1 MKRVATFVTAVVLA
15 GVAVALAD
23 LGGAFTPPLTH
34 PAIEYGRRPTTD
46 AIAQLNRRLEQGAA
60 RLEFES
66 AGRGYL
72 RSILAALEIPVES
85 QMVVFSKTG
94 LQSRITNPKNPRAIY
109 FNDSVVVAWV
119 RGEPFVEIAAQDPRQ
134 GVNFYMLD
142 QKEVEQPSVRKS
154 GGCLT
159 CHESLTSMGVP
170 GMILKST
177 FVTPDGAARFHL
189 GFAVPDHRTPIEER
203 WGGWYVT
210 GKAGKA
216 RHRGNA
222 MVTDMEHPEAMIT
235 PETLNVASLKDK
247 FDTDA
252 YLSPY
257 SDIVALLVFEHQ
269 MRMMNL
275 ITRVGWEVRVA
286 THDKQ
291 SEKLP
296 GLLRDAAREFVDYLL
311 FVDEAPLNGRIEG
324 SSGFAK
330 VFAALG
336 PRDRKG
342 RSLRDLDLE
351 RRLMRY
357 PCSYM
362 IYSEAFDGMP
372 PEAKDAIYQ
381 RMSQVL
387 SGAEH
392 DGKYARLSPADRQ
405 AVLEILRD
413 TKKDWPSLNVHDR
426 N

>member
-1 MKRVATFVTAVVLA
+1 MKRIHFIGGAALLA
-15 GVAVALAD
+15 GGALALAD

-34 PAIEYGRRPTTD
+34 PAIEYATRPPTD
-46 AIAQLNRRLEQGAA
+46 VVARLNRRLDEGAA
-60 RLEFES
+60 KLEFET
-66 AGRGYL
+66 GRGYL
-72 RSILAALEIPVES
+72 RSVLAALEVPIES

-94 LQSRITNPKNPRAIY
+94 LQARITNPRNPRSIF
-109 FNDSVVVAWV
+109 FNDAVTVAWV
-119 RGEPFVEIAAQDPRQ
+119 RGEPFVEIAAQDPQQ
-134 GVNFYMLD
+134 GVIFYVLV
-142 QKEVEQPSVRKS
+142 QSPSEHPRLRRNE
-154 GGCLT
+154 GCLT
-159 CHESLTSMGVP
+159 CHESLSSLGVP

-177 FVTPDGAARFHL
+177 FVTPDGIARFHL
-189 GFAVPDHRTPIEER
+189 GFSVPDHRTPLEER

-222 MVTDMEHPEAMIT
+222 MVTDMENPESMIT
-235 PETLNVASLKDK
+235 AETLNVATLKDK
-247 FDTDA
+247 FETAA

-257 SDIVALLVFEHQ
+257 SDVVALMVFEHQ

-286 THDKQ
+286 KHDH

-296 GLLRDAAREFVDYLL
+296 ELLRDAAREFVDYLL
-311 FVDEAPLNGRIEG
+311 FVDEAPLEGRLEG
-324 SSGFAK
+324 SSGFDK
-330 VFAALG
+330 VFAAVG

-342 RSLRDLDLE
+342 RSLRDLDLQ

-372 PEAKDAIYQ
+372 AEAKDAIYR
-381 RMSQVL
+381 RMSEVL
-387 SGAEH
+387 LNER

-405 AVLEILRD
+405 AALDILRD
-413 TKKDWPSLNVHDR
+413 TKKDWPQMDADKR
-426 N
+426 R

>member
-1 MKRVATFVTAVVLA
+1 MKRIAGVISMLTLA
-15 GVAVALAD
+15 GAAVALAD

-34 PAIEYGRRPTTD
+34 PAIEYARRPPND
-46 AIAQLNRRLEQGAA
+46 AIAQLNRKLEQGAA
-60 RLEFES
+60 RLEFE
-66 AGRGYL
+66 AGGRGYL
-72 RSILAALEIPVES
+72 RSILAALKIPVES
-85 QMVVFSKTG
+85 QMMVFSKTG
-94 LQSRITNPKNPRAIY
+94 LQARITNPKNPRAIY

-134 GVNFYMLD
+134 GVSFYVLD
-142 QKEVEQPSVRKS
+142 QKDAEQPSVRKS

-177 FVTPDGAARFHL
+177 FVTPEGIARFHM
-189 GFAVPDHRTPIEER
+189 GFSVPDHRTPIEER

-210 GKAGKA
+210 GKVGNA

-235 PETLNVASLKDK
+235 PETLNVASLQNK

-275 ITRVGWEVRVA
+275 ITRVGWEVQVA

-291 SEKLP
+291 TEKLP
-296 GLLRDAAREFVDYLL
+296 GLLRNAAREFVDYLL
-311 FVDEAPLNGRIEG
+311 FADEAPLNGRIEG
-324 SSGFAK
+324 SSGFAN

-342 RSLRDLDLE
+342 RSLRDFDLD

-372 PEAKDAIYQ
+372 TEAKKAIYQ
-381 RMSQVL
+381 RMWQVL

-392 DGKYARLSPADRQ
+392 DAKYARLSRADRD
-405 AVLEILRD
+405 AVIEILRD
-413 TKKDWPSLNVHDR
+413 TKKDWPHMNANDR

>member
-1 MKRVATFVTAVVLA
+1 MKRIARVVAAVSLSGA
-15 GVAVALAD
+15 AVALAD

-34 PAIEYGRRPTTD
+34 PAIEYGKHTDD
-46 AIAQLNRRLEQGAA
+46 AIGRLNRRLGEGSLNLQ
-60 RLEFES
+60 FEP
-66 AGRGYL
+66 GRGYL
-72 RSILAALEIPVES
+72 RSLLAALDVPIAS

-94 LQSRITNPKNPRAIY
+94 LQARITNPKNPRAIY

-134 GVNFYMLD
+134 GVNFYVLD

-154 GGCLT
+154 GGCLV

-189 GFAVPDHRTPIEER
+189 GFAVPDHRTPLEER

-222 MVTDMEHPEAMIT
+222 FVTDMEHPETMIT

-247 FDTDA
+247 FDIGA
-252 YLSPY
+252 YLSPH
-257 SDIVALLVFEHQ
+257 SDVVALLVFEHQ

-286 THDKQ
+286 VHDKQ
-291 SEKLP
+291 TEKLS
-296 GLLRDAAREFVDYLL
+296 GLLREAAREFVDYLL

-324 SSGFAK
+324 SSEFAR
-330 VFAALG
+330 VFAAMG
-336 PRDRKG
+336 TSDRRG

-357 PCSYM
+357 PCSHM

-381 RMSQVL
+381 RMWQVL

-392 DGKYARLSPADRQ
+392 DQKYARLSPADRQ
-405 AVLEILRD
+405 AVLEILHD
-413 TKKDWPSLNVHDR
+413 TKKDWPKISAHDR
-426 N
+426 K

>member
-1 MKRVATFVTAVVLA
+1 MKRVATLVTVVVLA
-15 GVAVALAD
+15 CTAVALAD
-23 LGGAFTPPLTH
+23 LGGAFTPPLNH
-34 PAIEYGRRPTTD
+34 PAIEYGKHTDD
-46 AIAQLNRRLEQGAA
+46 AIGRLNRRLAQGAVN
-60 RLEFES
+60 LQFEP
-66 AGRGYL
+66 GRGYL
-72 RSILAALEIPVES
+72 RSILAALDIPVES

-109 FNDSVVVAWV
+109 FNDSAVVAWV
-119 RGEPFVEIAAQDPRQ
+119 RGEPFVEIAVQDPRQ
-134 GVNFYMLD
+134 GVNFYVLD
-142 QKEVEQPSVRKS
+142 QKEVQQPSVRKS
-154 GGCLT
+154 GGCLV

-222 MVTDMEHPEAMIT
+222 FVTDMEKPESMIT
-235 PETLNVASLKDK
+235 PETVSVASLKDK

-252 YLSPY
+252 YLSPF

-291 SEKLP
+291 TEKLP

-336 PRDRKG
+336 PRDRKS

-362 IYSEAFDGMP
+362 IYSEAFEGSP

-381 RMSQVL
+381 RMWQVL

-392 DGKYARLSPADRQ
+392 DAKYARLSPTDRQ

-413 TKKDWPSLNVHDR
+413 TKLDWPQKNANDR
-426 N
+426 K